1 MSEHYETL
9 FVGQRQESYEQYMS
23 RRSREED
30 LKMGNQMKRLPEAKD
45 ILSDNT
51 LDEIAKDV
59 LEWHR
64 NNIAEELAD
73 VVYRKSDKTHPEDVE
88 YYIEL
93 LPKLNAVCKFFGI
106 EEKGYAD
113 FK

>member
-1 MSEHYETL
+1 MLYDK
-9 FVGQRQESYEQYMS
+9 QRESYEAYMK

-30 LKMGNQMKRLPEAKD
+30 ELMLGNQSKRLPKAED